1 MSYEL
6 PEDLIALKR
15 DFLAAETRLAG
26 LSEDGSREEWQAA
39 YLDCQRLAVELDGHP
54 YWSGVDNRYKAGM
67 ALLSAA
73 KEAAA

>member
-1 MSYEL
+1 MSYDL
-6 PEDLIALKR
+6 PDHLITLKR
-15 DFLAAETRLAG
+15 DFLAAEARLEE

-54 YWSGVDNRYKAGM
+54 YWATVDNRYQAGM
-67 ALLSAA
+67 ALLAAA